1 MNSWNIKKRQPV
13 PIYMNNPY
21 KDTEFSNE
29 LMSLNFQHA
38 RQKPRVRMV
47 ARAPR
52 QRVAIRVTVQA
63 PDMRGRTVKLVI

>member
-1 MNSWNIKKRQPV
+1 M

-38 RQKPRVRMV
+38 RLKPRVRMV